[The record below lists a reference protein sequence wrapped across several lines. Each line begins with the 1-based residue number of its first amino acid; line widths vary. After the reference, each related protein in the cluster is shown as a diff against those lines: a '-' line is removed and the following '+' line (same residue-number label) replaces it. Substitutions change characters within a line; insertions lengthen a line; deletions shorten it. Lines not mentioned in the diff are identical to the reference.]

1 MTAPINRTADL
12 PWSARGLDRRAFC
25 RGVGSF
31 AVLGALAAC
40 GGGATATIDGSSSS
54 SVSTGTGT
62 GTAGATSSADA
73 AADSFPV
80 TVQHKLGT
88 TVVPAAP
95 QRIISVGLTEQ
106 DFVLALGQV
115 PVAVTDWY
123 GDQPDAIWPWATAS
137 LGSATPP
144 TVLNSADGIDYLGV
158 ASRKPDLILGLNAGL
173 DAESYAR
180 VSQIAPTIGPPLG
193 AANDY
198 FDSWQSYLQT
208 IAAAMGR
215 SAQGSAL
222 ETSIKQSFAQA
233 AAANPQF
240 AGKNVVWLQNAV
252 SDGNFYAYPQGLGT
266 EFITDLG
273 FQIPDVLDQYVPAE
287 GGQAL
292 IPAERI
298 AVLDA
303 ADYLIWATE
312 SDADRVALEALPGFA
327 DLAAVKAGRSIYTG
341 AVLSGA
347 MYFAS
352 PLSLP
357 YVADNLVPQLAGA

>member
-1 MTAPINRTADL
+1 MSAFPDRTHPL
-12 PWSARGLDRRAFC
+12 GRPQQTLSRRAFG
-25 RGVGSF
+25 RGVGAL

-40 GGGATATIDGSSSS
+40 GRDTASTTTDGPTTVGTTASALAGSS
-54 SVSTGTGT
+54 
-62 GTAGATSSADA
+62 APSAA
-73 AADSFPV
+73 VTDSFPL
-80 TVQHKLGT
+80 TVAHQLGT
-88 TVVPAAP
+88 TTVPAAP
-95 QRIISVGLTEQ
+95 QRIVSVGLTEQ

-115 PVAVTDWY
+115 PIAVTDWY
-123 GDQPDAIWPWATAS
+123 GDQPHAIWPWATAA

-144 TVLNSADGIDYLGV
+144 TVLNSADGIDYLEV
-158 ASRKPDLILGLNAGL
+158 AGLKPDLILGLNAGL

-193 AANDY
+193 TTNQY

-215 SAQGSAL
+215 SAQGAAL
-222 ETSIKQSFAQA
+222 EKSVKDTFAQA
-233 AAANPQF
+233 AAAHPQF
-240 AGKNVVWLQNAV
+240 AGKNVIWLQNAV

-266 EFITDLG
+266 EFLTDLG
-273 FQIPDVLDQYVPAE
+273 FAIPDVLDQYVPAE

-303 ADYLIWATE
+303 ADYLVWATE
-312 SDADRVALEALPGFA
+312 SDADRTALEALPGFA
-327 DLAAVKAGRSIYTG
+327 ELAAVKAGRSVYTG

-357 YVADNLVPQLAGA
+357 YVADNLVPLLAGA